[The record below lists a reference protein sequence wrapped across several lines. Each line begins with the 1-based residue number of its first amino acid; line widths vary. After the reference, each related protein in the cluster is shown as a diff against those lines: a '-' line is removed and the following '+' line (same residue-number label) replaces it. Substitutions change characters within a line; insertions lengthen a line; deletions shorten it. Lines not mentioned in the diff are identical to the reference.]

1 MKAAVRLASTTIDL
15 KILADRSFNEAP
27 MLAAEV
33 AAGHLPPVSEGLL
46 EKPLVVIP
54 VEEIGR

>member
-1 MKAAVRLASTTIDL
+1 MASTTIDL